1 MPTQREKYAI
11 IKHRVMVQRM
21 RNLNKQWKFVLISVI
36 LSSVFIALFCPYTS
50 ILNRCFGIDSAEFWV
65 IGRGI
70 LRGKVPYRDLFDHKG
85 PMLFF
90 IWALGIAIG
99 NGTKWGIFALEVI
112 SLTVSL
118 IYLYKI
124 CELFE
129 LSEIR
134 RILAVGLF
142 LTLLCGVIYEGG
154 LSEEWAIPC
163 DMMCMYWGIAYQKK
177 RLKADIWKYG
187 FLIGIFFAYVGWTRL
202 NNAAIIGVVVFFT
215 FCTLLCDKKYKDARL
230 CVITFLLGFLVVTL
244 PIFAY
249 FYIHDAVSDMI
260 FGSFIFNFKYGM
272 GGLTKGVREWLKIL
286 AYEGLPIMI
295 GLAIIAKTWQQKSVE
310 NKRIAG
316 LVVCTAIVAAISG
329 MLGYT
334 FQHYFMIFLPA
345 MVVLICMILAD
356 ISFDIRKVVC
366 VLFILI
372 LPYSYQIARNAGKC
386 FLINA
391 TDYFGDVYD
400 NVPLLGEIIP
410 EQEKD
415 SVWGYG
421 ITTSKYFAVNDITPC
436 FKIFDF
442 YNLFTAC
449 PEFLEEAELMM
460 EQNPPKWIFRFV
472 GDVSLGENIEHIIQT
487 QYERIDEPELEKVFE
502 QKYGGSQNTGIE
514 VFRRNN

>member
-1 MPTQREKYAI
+1 
-11 IKHRVMVQRM
+11 M
-21 RNLNKQWKFVLISVI
+21 RYLNKRWQLILISVI
-36 LSSVFIALFCPYTS
+36 VSLAFVALFCPYTS

-90 IWALGIAIG
+90 IWALGAAIG

-112 SLTVSL
+112 SLTISL

-129 LSEIR
+129 LTDIR
-134 RILAVGLF
+134 RILVVGAF
-142 LTLLCGVIYEGG
+142 LALLCGMIYEGG

-187 FLIGIFFAYVGWTRL
+187 FFIGMLFAYVGWTRL
-202 NNAAIIGVVVFFT
+202 NNAAIIGMIVFYT
-215 FCTLLCDKKYKDARL
+215 FCTLLCDKKYKDVWL
-230 CVITFLLGFLVVTL
+230 CITSFLAGFIIVTL

-249 FYIHDAVSDMI
+249 YYIHDAVTDMI
-260 FGSFIFNFKYGM
+260 FGSFVFNFQYGV
-272 GGLTKGVREWLKIL
+272 GGLDKSVREWLKIL
-286 AYEGLPIMI
+286 AYEGLPIMV
-295 GLAIIAKTWQQKSVE
+295 GLVTIIKTWKQQSVE
-310 NKRIAG
+310 SKRVAG
-316 LVVCTAIVAAISG
+316 LVVCSAALAAIAS

-334 FQHYFMIFLPA
+334 FQHYFMIYLPA
-345 MVVLICMILAD
+345 MMALICMVLAE
-356 ISFDIRKVVC
+356 ISSDIRKVVA
-366 VLFILI
+366 VLLILI

-386 FLINA
+386 FLINV
-391 TDYFGDVYD
+391 TDYFEDVYD
-400 NVPLLGEIIP
+400 NVSLLGEIIP
-410 EQEKD
+410 EEDKD

-436 FKIFDF
+436 FRIFDF

-449 PEFLEEAELMM
+449 PEFLEEAEQMM
-460 EQNPPKWIFRFV
+460 DQNPPKWIFRFV

-487 QYERIDEPELEKVFE
+487 QYDRMDDPELERTFE

-514 VFRRNN
+514 VFRRID